1 MSSRAPADELT
12 AFLDDLP
19 SHPHD
24 GVGVVLDDGLE
35 ADIWDSIEL
44 ELTREVDAGTA
55 NDNIDHNASNVRE
68 GRSTRGRDAST
79 KDTGRGTRGRRR
91 ASNPTSR
98 SRSRSLTKRTQKD
111 AFELV
116 RGAYETVESSAS
128 DAAVNVMV
136 KKLNDALNAVADGL
150 GDGCLAQIWFV
161 ERDNDDVLLH
171 TMTEYVRVCSE
182 HRSDALWAFHRGCMS
197 FTLNVQIAGSD
208 GFTPGSGAPG
218 RVFATNKPEWTP
230 SVQCFHPSEF
240 PRNSLA
246 VECGCYSQLIVPLD
260 AKPQSS
266 TPFALLEITFLHVL
280 DNMGSVYANV
290 VRNVINAGLHTPV
303 SETLAPPPVLVDK
316 ISGEI
321 ARLKVAETQKG
332 LQTIC
337 SRLEIPFAQIWIP
350 HDAEGT
356 LICAGAPYY
365 QKSNHF
371 LHYRHA
377 STNLAV
383 SQHTGSL
390 SKVWKNGSMVWMH
403 DLSTLSHRDF
413 LLKHSCDL
421 LKLQAMCISKIALKG
436 VTSGQPLQVL
446 VEIFLDPSLK
456 SPRDQAK
463 TVQSFWSSVE
473 ADLNASVVTDTDK
486 TWLEE
491 MKKNQTASSG
501 ANPDAA
507 GTALWGITLEVL
519 QQNFHKHLKQAAS
532 DLGVGSTTLKRI
544 CRQYG
549 IRRWPR
555 RSLNSKNGHMS
566 DILAKSI
573 ATGATMSDDGAG
585 ESVHGGA
592 SCVSYA
598 SEIGGAASALDPQ
611 STKVHSLSDIV
622 TFSPTASEKNKRA
635 LEQRVH
641 RGGNLGA
648 FWQGEGVSKMQRG
661 MSWHGNNQARDALDF
676 DFPNRYEQSVHGV
689 YNFNMPP
696 PPMDQS
702 VRGASAYNALSLDA
716 SEEMA
721 NFIDKLVKE
730 PEKESM
736 VVKVQVRDVL
746 IRVRLVTNERYVE
759 LVDALTDLLDVQM
772 SSCKLKY
779 QDDEQD
785 WCLLRNQ
792 EDFDECWAFCQR
804 RGSSCTMRV
813 KLTIEEGIE
822 TKPLFKP
829 QRAQFEVPDAQAKTI
844 SVKASVGEDVLRFKL
859 TAEMSCDDIVAKLN
873 LGENSSQSV
882 TLCYQDEDE
891 DWIRLGGDYD
901 LAELRHVGSATGALK
916 LRTNY

>member
-1 MSSRAPADELT
+1 MSSRAPTDELA
-12 AFLDDLP
+12 AFLDYLP
-19 SHPHD
+19 SHPH
-24 GVGVVLDDGLE
+24 VGAGAALDDGLE

-44 ELTREVDAGTA
+44 ELTREVDARTA
-55 NDNIDHNASNVRE
+55 NDNGDHNALDVRE

-79 KDTGRGTRGRRR
+79 KDTARGTRGRRR
-91 ASNPTSR
+91 ASTTSR
-98 SRSRSLTKRTQKD
+98 SRSRSLTKHTQKD
-111 AFELV
+111 AFGLV
-116 RGAYETVESSAS
+116 RGAYETVESNAS
-128 DAAVNVMV
+128 DASVNTMM
-136 KKLNDALNAVADGL
+136 KQLNDALNAVSAGL

-161 ERDNDDVLLH
+161 ERENDDVLLH
-171 TMTEYVRVCSE
+171 TVTEYVRVCSE

-197 FTLNVQIAGSD
+197 FMLNVAIAGSD

-218 RVFATNKPEWTP
+218 RVFATNRPEWTP
-230 SVQCFHPSEF
+230 SVQCYHPSEF

-246 VECGCYSQLIVPLD
+246 IECGCYSQLIVPVN
-260 AKPQSS
+260 AKPQST

-280 DNMGSVYANV
+280 DNMGSVYSHV
-290 VRNVINAGLHTPV
+290 VREMTNAGLHTPI
-303 SETLAPPPVLVDK
+303 SETLAPPPVLMDK
-316 ISGEI
+316 IAGEV

-332 LQTIC
+332 LQMIC

-350 HDAEGT
+350 HDVDGT
-356 LICAGAPYY
+356 LICVGTPYY

-371 LHYRHA
+371 LHYRNA
-377 STNLAV
+377 SMNLAI

-491 MKKNQTASSG
+491 MKKNQTASSSG

-592 SCVSYA
+592 SCVSHT
-598 SEIGGAASALDPQ
+598 SEIGASGALPSQ
-611 STKVHSLSDIV
+611 SIKSHSLRDIA
-622 TFSPTASEKNKRA
+622 TFSPTTSEKNKRA

-702 VRGASAYNALSLDA
+702 VRGASTYNALSLDA

-721 NFIDKLVKE
+721 SFIDKLVKE
-730 PEKESM
+730 PEKEPV

-759 LVDALTDLLDVQM
+759 LVDALTDLLDLQM

-792 EDFDECWAFCQR
+792 EDFDECWAFCTR

-813 KLTIEEGIE
+813 KLTIEEGVE
-822 TKPLFKP
+822 TKSLFKP
-829 QRAQFEVPDAQAKTI
+829 QRARAEVPDAQAKPI

-859 TAEMSCDDIVAKLN
+859 TTEMSCDDIVAKLN
-873 LGENSSQSV
+873 LAENSSQSV

-916 LRTNY
+916 LQANY